1 MSTPP
6 PHPRGMAW
14 RGPWRPP
21 SGSVSAS
28 HCSPWHCPSHYPG
41 ALAPSTPCTPSVLS
55 WGAGGHGEE
64 TGLHPCPLTL
74 SLTTLAAFPTSAL
87 QGEGLSGQTSKFM
100 RPRSRQPQLC
110 APDRSGFGSIS
121 PGSLAGLFSGET
133 RWRTPRP
140 ASQHGRSLGVT
151 EQPEPGSLSWGG
163 RDVRGDVGDKL
174 SP

>member
-1 MSTPP
+1 MALPFPLPWCPRPLHSL
-6 PHPRGMAW
+6 HPLHPQLGD
-14 RGPWRPP
+14 GEPW
-21 SGSVSAS
+21 
-28 HCSPWHCPSHYPG
+28 
-41 ALAPSTPCTPSVLS
+41 
-55 WGAGGHGEE
+55 GGD
-64 TGLHPCPLTL
+64 GLHPCPLTL

-100 RPRSRQPQLC
+100 RPHSWQPQLC

-121 PGSLAGLFSGET
+121 PGSLADLFSGET

-140 ASQHGRSLGVT
+140 ASQHGRYLGVT

-163 RDVRGDVGDKL
+163 PDVRRDVGDKL